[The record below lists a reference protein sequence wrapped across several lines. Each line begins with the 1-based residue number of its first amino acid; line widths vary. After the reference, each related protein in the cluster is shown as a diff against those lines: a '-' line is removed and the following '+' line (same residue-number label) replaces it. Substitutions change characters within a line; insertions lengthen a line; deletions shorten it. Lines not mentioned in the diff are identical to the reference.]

1 MIVWST
7 EQDDGVPLLPNPLGY
22 CNSVPVL
29 AFVLLAPYV
38 STGTG
43 TTGTC
48 RRLSL
53 QQYDLWLCFATNIDR
68 SDLHWSLLPRFRFA
82 LCRYLEY

>member
-1 MIVWST
+1 MIVRST

-53 QQYDLWLCFATNIDR
+53 QYDLWLYFATNIDR
-68 SDLHWSLLPRFRFA
+68 SDLHWSLLPRFRFI
-82 LCRYLEY
+82 LCLYLEH